1 MATFRHRVINDGSI
15 MTNLFDDADEAIT
28 SADGVQFVTFASDTE
43 GHYLQLKGLLTI
55 IKTFAGTHINL
66 KKENWKDCQY
76 LKTFKSLLRAFDCI
90 VEIPYGQIPNEMRVR
105 HATVS
110 LAPGNR
116 ADVVAIRSGNG
127 SVTSATTWTIKYYW
141 DDADEEQGPTRLEDM
156 ITLAYKEGYFFRT
169 EAKVSFTQDIMPR
182 PPRFNEHS
190 KYNRCLDLL
199 NAAASS
205 ADRAALSVRGQTE
218 LALNKAASNIAEAS
232 MKYLSKLEGKPRSN
246 KQTTGYGGVA
256 NRVVKVKRQN
266 PDLK

>member
-1 MATFRHRVINDGSI
+1 MQ
-15 MTNLFDDADEAIT
+15 NLFDDAVEAIT
-28 SADGVQFVTFASDTE
+28 SADGVQFVTFASDTQ
-43 GHYLQLKGLLTI
+43 GHYLQLKGLLTL

-66 KKENWKDCQY
+66 KNENWKDSKY
-76 LKTFKSLLRAFDCI
+76 LHNFKSILRDFDCI
-90 VEIPYGQIPNEMRVR
+90 VEIPYGHIPNEMRVR

-116 ADVVAIRSGNG
+116 ADVVAIRGGNG

-156 ITLAYKEGYFFRT
+156 ITLAYKKGYFFRT

-182 PPRFNEHS
+182 PPRFNVPP
-190 KYNRCLDLL
+190 KYNHCLDLL